1 MEPGTA
7 MTLWSLNRA
16 EIISDPKI
24 SNSAATV
31 QPITFTKSSSS
42 LSWGWKQQGS
52 YPKSFQRC
60 GSMCGAWSFQHL
72 FPSPPI
78 LISQLC
84 NQSLS
89 VFVSLILKT
98 PNCLKNILS
107 RLTVWSLLYRTAQTL
122 RGRSK
127 GLGLT
132 AEVHSEQRVL
142 SCWSNPWATSCCG
155 HSWHHS
161 LFQRVNV
168 GVCMWHKRQK
178 PVIKS
183 LSSH

>member
-1 MEPGTA
+1 MEPSTA

-24 SNSAATV
+24 SNSGATV

-60 GSMCGAWSFQHL
+60 AERDDHSCTYS
-72 FPSPPI
+72 
-78 LISQLC
+78 ISSHFDLPAVQSV
-84 NQSLS
+84 SLS
-89 VFVSLILKT
+89 LCVSLILKT

-107 RLTVWSLLYRTAQTL
+107 RLTVWTLLYRTAQTL

-127 GLGLT
+127 GLRLT

-142 SCWSNPWATSCCG
+142 SCWSNRWATSCCG

-161 LFQRVNV
+161 LFQSVNV

-183 LSSH
+183 LLSH